1 MPAGRGFIFLP
12 DFFFGLFFLPVKIA
26 FLFSYLRL
34 NLNMVNNVTII
45 EASIDNL
52 NELSKLFQSYRIFY
66 KKQPDTEGENT
77 FLKDRIIN
85 KESVVYL
92 AKSGDRFIGFVQLY
106 PVFSSVRMKK
116 LWLLNDL
123 FVDEDYRKSGAAK
136 LLIEKSK
143 ELAIETNAAGLM
155 LQTAKDNTT
164 AQNVYDKTDFLRD
177 DDFYT
182 YYWFN
187 K

>member
-1 MPAGRGFIFLP
+1 MSIEI
-12 DFFFGLFFLPVKIA
+12 KI
-26 FLFSYLRL
+26 
-34 NLNMVNNVTII
+34 IQ
-45 EASIDNL
+45 ASVDNL
-52 NELSKLFQSYRIFY
+52 DELSKLFQSYRIFY
-66 KKQPDTEGENT
+66 KKTPDTEGEKA

-85 KESVVYL
+85 QESVVYL

-123 FVDEDYRKSGAAK
+123 FVDADYRKSGAAK

-143 ELAIETNAAGLM
+143 ELAIETKSAGLM
-155 LQTAKDNTT
+155 LQTAKDNIT
-164 AQNVYDKTDFLRD
+164 AQSVYNKTDFVRD
-177 DDFYT
+177 EDFYT

>member
-1 MPAGRGFIFLP
+1 MSIEIKIIQASVDNP
-12 DFFFGLFFLPVKIA
+12 D
-26 FLFSYLRL
+26 
-34 NLNMVNNVTII
+34 
-45 EASIDNL
+45 
-52 NELSKLFQSYRIFY
+52 ELSKLFQSYRIFY
-66 KKQPDTEGENT
+66 KKTPDTEGEKA

-85 KESVVYL
+85 QESVVYL

-123 FVDEDYRKSGAAK
+123 FVDADYRKTGAAS

-143 ELAIETNAAGLM
+143 ELAIETKSAGLM
-155 LQTAKDNTT
+155 LQTAKDNIT
-164 AQNVYDKTDFLRD
+164 AQSVYNKTDFVRD
-177 DDFYT
+177 EDFYT